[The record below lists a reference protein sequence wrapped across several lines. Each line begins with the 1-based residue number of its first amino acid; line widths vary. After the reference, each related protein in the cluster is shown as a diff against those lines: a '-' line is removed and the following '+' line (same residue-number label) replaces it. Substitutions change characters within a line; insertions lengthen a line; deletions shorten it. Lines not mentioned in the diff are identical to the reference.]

1 MKNPIVEKH
10 IEFYMNIEERILYG
24 YINMNNI
31 LMANLKDGF
40 IKLHCYESYYCTLFI
55 FKW

>member
-1 MKNPIVEKH
+1 
-10 IEFYMNIEERILYG
+10 MNIEVRILYG

-31 LMANLKDGF
+31 LMANLKDGMGKGF